1 MAAVYINVD
10 EYFATINP
18 LARKIS
24 HDLENIKQ
32 SYGDDWNGFSC
43 DQQDKELWNNLV
55 PTEIT
60 DKYVSQ
66 SSNED
71 LPSVFPKLKIPCG
84 EKIVVDFDNDDGWT
98 WTDEHSGPFS
108 WRSRS
113 QQDLSLFDDE
123 PQKDV
128 QKARN
133 LKKTNNSNPPIS
145 QTNQSHSFVPEKSIW
160 SSPFLASE
168 KSALH
173 NVDPD
178 TLEIF
183 QKFGITFGGKE
194 DDDMPSSPTGADED
208 SSLLTDVDSN
218 RLQLSLDTELLTDD
232 ISDGISES
240 TPSSVDADMSVSVA
254 STTDTKPGSPSDVAS
269 YTRDMESY
277 QAYFSDAYEQS
288 HQSPVTEQPRS
299 ASPVIPLKQPLLKPA
314 SPATPLK
321 EPKPVSPVAQPK
333 SVPRPVSP
341 VAQHKSV
348 PRPAS
353 PVAQPKPA
361 SPVTQSKP
369 EPVLPVES
377 SDQSKALVSLSVHL
391 AIAQW
396 AVLVKI
402 ISSMPFIQLFKKG
415 CHTKIWNP

>member
-1 MAAVYINVD
+1 
-10 EYFATINP
+10 
-18 LARKIS
+18 
-24 HDLENIKQ
+24 
-32 SYGDDWNGFSC
+32 
-43 DQQDKELWNNLV
+43 
-55 PTEIT
+55 
-60 DKYVSQ
+60 
-66 SSNED
+66 
-71 LPSVFPKLKIPCG
+71 
-84 EKIVVDFDNDDGWT
+84 
-98 WTDEHSGPFS
+98 
-108 WRSRS
+108 
-113 QQDLSLFDDE
+113 
-123 PQKDV
+123 
-128 QKARN
+128 
-133 LKKTNNSNPPIS
+133 
-145 QTNQSHSFVPEKSIW
+145 
-160 SSPFLASE
+160 
-168 KSALH
+168 
-173 NVDPD
+173 
-178 TLEIF
+178 
-183 QKFGITFGGKE
+183 
-194 DDDMPSSPTGADED
+194 MPSSPTGADED

-353 PVAQPKPA
+353 PVAQPKSVPRPASPVTQSKPEPVFRPASPVTQSKPEPVFRPA